1 MSCEDTTGATS
12 RPRAAANDEVFMS
25 VEIDACKRCMIMIM
39 MMSSAEID
47 NVCQ

>member
-25 VEIDACKRCMIMIM
+25 VEIDACKRCMIM